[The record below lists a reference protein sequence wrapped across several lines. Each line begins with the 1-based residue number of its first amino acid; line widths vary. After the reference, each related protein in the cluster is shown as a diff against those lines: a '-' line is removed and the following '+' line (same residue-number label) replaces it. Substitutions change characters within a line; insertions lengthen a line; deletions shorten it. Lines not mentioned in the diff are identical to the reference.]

1 MLCDVDLETLG
12 WNGTFAQAFAPWRD
26 QSLLPGRVG
35 LEHQH
40 IYRVYLE
47 EGEPLA
53 HVSGRFRHQAANTAD
68 YPAVGDWV
76 AVKRG
81 ADVRRA
87 VIHGVLPRRSRFS
100 RKVAGEVTQEQVVA
114 ANVDTVFL
122 VSGLDDDYNP
132 RRIERYLVTAWE
144 GGVAPVVVLNKAD
157 LQADLAPYLEETR
170 RVAPDVPV
178 HAVSCE
184 TGQGLDAL
192 APYMGHGRTIA
203 FLGSSGVGKST
214 LINRILGHD
223 RQRTR
228 EVRAR
233 DSRGRHTTS
242 HRELIVLPTG
252 GLLIDTPGMRELQ
265 LWDAVTALGETFADI
280 AALAGGC
287 RFRDCRHDVEPRCA
301 VRDAVARGELPAE
314 RHESYLRLQRELEQF
329 ETRRDEVAL
338 AEQKR
343 QDRVLHRAANQF
355 FRLRG
360 RR

>member
-1 MLCDVDLETLG
+1 LG
-12 WNGTFAQAFAPWRD
+12 WNEAFANAFVPWRE
-26 QSLLPGRVG
+26 QGLAPGRVA

-47 EGEPLA
+47 DGEPLA
-53 HVSGRFRHQAANTAD
+53 HVSGRFRHQAASAAE

-76 AVKRG
+76 AVKHG
-81 ADVRRA
+81 TGERRA
-87 VIHGVLPRRSRFS
+87 IIQAVLPRVSRFS
-100 RKVAGEVTQEQVVA
+100 RKVAGEVTEEQVVA

-122 VSGLDDDYNP
+122 VSGLDEDYNP

-157 LQADLAPYLEETR
+157 LQADLAPYFEETR
-170 RVAPDVPV
+170 RLAPDVPV

-184 TGQGLDAL
+184 TGLGLDAL
-192 APYMGHGRTIA
+192 AQYLRPGQTIA
-203 FLGSSGVGKST
+203 LLGSSGVGKST
-214 LINRILGHD
+214 LINRIMGHE

-233 DSRGRHTTS
+233 DSRGRHTTT
-242 HRELIVLPTG
+242 HRELIVLPAG
-252 GLLIDTPGMRELQ
+252 ALLIDTPGMRELQ
-265 LWDAVTALGETFADI
+265 LWDAVTALDETFADVGR
-280 AALAGGC
+280 LATGC
-287 RFRDCRHDVEPRCA
+287 RFRNCRHETEPKCA
-301 VRDAVARGELPAE
+301 VREAVARGELAAE

-343 QDRVLHRAANQF
+343 QDRIVHRGMRN
-355 FRLRG
+355 FRKSG
-360 RR
+360 SG